1 MAWGIAVAILLICA
15 GQRYSDTLAITLE
28 SSNGGPKTALDMGQ
42 KDLI

>member
-1 MAWGIAVAILLICA
+1 MAWGIAVA
-15 GQRYSDTLAITLE
+15 TLHSVDLRRAAMPSTSLE